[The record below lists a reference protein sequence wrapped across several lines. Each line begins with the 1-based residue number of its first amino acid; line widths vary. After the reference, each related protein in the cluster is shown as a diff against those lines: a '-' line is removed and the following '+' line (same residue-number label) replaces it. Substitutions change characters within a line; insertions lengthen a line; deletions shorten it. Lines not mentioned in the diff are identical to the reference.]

1 VNASLRIARALHVRC
16 RLSHAA
22 RLLTTIDYLIILASL
37 RRTAAS
43 ATACASSMP
52 FCEKRFDF

>member
-1 VNASLRIARALHVRC
+1 MNASLRIARALHVRC
-16 RLSHAA
+16 WLSHAA

-52 FCEKRFDF
+52 ICEKWFGF